1 MEDMQQ
7 EEVEVEQA
15 EEEEG
20 DGLPFADGGIEI
32 APEEEANSED
42 DEPLHRS
49 DDEHNKDYAANGAND
64 QDAGAGEHSQADDDS
79 RFDEDAGSRS
89 PSVGRSDA
97 FDEGLGEDE
106 EHDDGAALQED
117 YWRAREECFMR
128 INEVRF
134 LCCYD
139 AITAALLFCSCC
151 TVQHQHQDQ
160 DSLLITVSLWHAT
173 EQVREANALPPLELD
188 SAVSTVADRHCR

>member
-1 MEDMQQ
+1 MEIMQ
-7 EEVEVEQA
+7 EKEVEQA

-20 DGLPFADGGIEI
+20 DGMPFADGGIEV

-49 DDEHNKDYAANGAND
+49 DDEHDNDYAASGAND

-79 RFDEDAGSRS
+79 RFDEEAGSRS
-89 PSVGRSDA
+89 EGASVGHADA

-106 EHDDGAALQED
+106 EHDDSAAALQED

-134 LCCYD
+134 LRCYNGID
-139 AITAALLFCSCC
+139 AA
-151 TVQHQHQDQ
+151 Q
-160 DSLLITVSLWHAT
+160 LLIALIEMCSINIRISYSL
-173 EQVREANALPPLELD
+173 
-188 SAVSTVADRHCR
+188 RHLYMI

>member
-7 EEVEVEQA
+7 EEVEVEQP

-32 APEEEANSED
+32 APEEDANSED

-49 DDEHNKDYAANGAND
+49 DDNYFVASGAND

-79 RFDEDAGSRS
+79 RIDEDAGSRS
-89 PSVGRSDA
+89 EGASVGRSDA
-97 FDEGLGEDE
+97 FDEGLDDDE
-106 EHDDGAALQED
+106 EHDDGAAALQED

-134 LCCYD
+134 SRCYD
-139 AITAALLFCSCC
+139 ATMPSAAILL
-151 TVQHQHQDQ
+151 
-160 DSLLITVSLWHAT
+160 LLHCA
-173 EQVREANALPPLELD
+173 A
-188 SAVSTVADRHCR
+188 STSE